1 MSLDNECHHTYYRLM
16 VTTLRDEIKQTKPF
30 TSLAQEAQLSVIRT
44 GALFMDEIEQFL
56 KPYGITATQYNVL
69 RILRGSE
76 PNGLCRNELRDRMLT
91 RMPDM
96 TRLLDR
102 LEEAGLVERER
113 QDEDRRMVRSRIS
126 SAGIE
131 LLADLD
137 NVTQDEEKRRFGH
150 LSDQQLRT
158 LIDLL
163 ALARS
168 KE

>member
-1 MSLDNECHHTYYRLM
+1 M

-102 LEEAGLVERER
+102 LEEAGLVARER

-150 LSDQQLRT
+150 LNDQQLRT

-168 KE
+168 KP

>member
-1 MSLDNECHHTYYRLM
+1 M

-102 LEEAGLVERER
+102 LEEAGLVARER
-113 QDEDRRMVRSRIS
+113 QDQDRRMVRSRIS
-126 SAGIE
+126 SAGLE

-150 LSDQQLRT
+150 LNDQQLRT

-163 ALARS
+163 ALVRS
-168 KE
+168 NP

>member
-1 MSLDNECHHTYYRLM
+1 M

-102 LEEAGLVERER
+102 LEEAGLVARER

-150 LSDQQLRT
+150 LNDQQLRT

-168 KE
+168 NP

>member
-1 MSLDNECHHTYYRLM
+1 M

-102 LEEAGLVERER
+102 LEEAGLVARER

-126 SAGIE
+126 SAGID

-150 LSDQQLRT
+150 LNDQQLRT

-168 KE
+168 KP